1 MDAWILG
8 YQKSVKGAAPGV
20 SADAWAMHEL
30 EAPEPPPSEL
40 RALYTAFDGGLLEG
54 SVRLYRFDQVLEHRN
69 SDTLPAWVFGEKGE
83 QRLMAARKATLA
95 AQAGLQLRPGWFEA
109 TAADALVFAKRDG
122 RSGAVRVYPSLEQ
135 LLAVMVPPAQL
146 EAFGD
151 NTYARAMAVVE
162 DALGNVTAS
171 SARSLNLANKQKQQK
186 EKPVV
191 VKKSQ
196 SPTPKGRKKSP
207 MAAKKS
213 VKKSPA
219 KKPAKPVKKPAKVA
233 KKVAKVAKKAVK
245 AAKKAVKPA
254 KAAKPTKAA
263 KAAKKPAKPAK
274 KPAAVKK
281 PAAKPA
287 ARKSPAPAAAASFL
301 APAPAPAPAAE
312 TAPAPATAPAA
323 Q

>member
-1 MDAWILG
+1 VDAWILG

-20 SADAWAMHEL
+20 AADAWAMHEL
-30 EAPEPPPSEL
+30 EAPEPPPVEL
-40 RALYTAFDGGLLEG
+40 RALYSAFDGGLLEG
-54 SVRLYRFDQVLEHRN
+54 SVRLYRFGQVLEHRN
-69 SDTLPAWVFGEKGE
+69 NDALPAWVFGEKGE

-109 TAADALVFAKRDG
+109 TSADALVFAKRDG

-171 SARSLNLANKQKQQK
+171 NARALSLKPRKKQQK
-186 EKPVV
+186 KKPVV
-191 VKKSQ
+191 VKKSK

-213 VKKSPA
+213 VKKPA
-219 KKPAKPVKKPAKVA
+219 KKA
-233 KKVAKVAKKAVK
+233 
-245 AAKKAVKPA
+245 
-254 KAAKPTKAA
+254 
-263 KAAKKPAKPAK
+263 AAKKPAKKVAAKKPAKKAAAK
-274 KPAAVKK
+274 KPAAKKAAAKK
-281 PAAKPA
+281 PAAKKAAAKKPVAKKAAAKKPVAKAAAKKPA
-287 ARKSPAPAAAASFL
+287 AKKPTAPAAAASFL
-301 APAPAPAPAAE
+301 APAPAPAPVAE
-312 TAPAPATAPAA
+312 AAPAPASAPAA